1 MLRSLSCVKF
11 CLVIPEDSGCHRD
24 KLSHSD
30 KSHSSSLFDQS
41 SPRALDLIF
50 YTAFPKTFHQGIF
63 VCSTA
68 EQHLVFVLNHR
79 CQTSQRS
86 TLWISW
92 SLRSILQL
100 SRNTEGNF
108 LDFKSN
114 LKLKSWNLVQGMS
127 LFKSS
132 FSNAVKLLVLLR
144 RCVLFRP
151 HLEPW
156 RNYLSWVRQLGRGSF
171 SEGPPPS
178 PHNFGE
184 RSPPPP
190 SSSLST
196 QQGVFSVLLSQPFA
210 HNISKRSPP
219 PILEPQP
226 TKPSL
231 FAFL

>member
-1 MLRSLSCVKF
+1 
-11 CLVIPEDSGCHRD
+11 
-24 KLSHSD
+24 
-30 KSHSSSLFDQS
+30 
-41 SPRALDLIF
+41 
-50 YTAFPKTFHQGIF
+50 
-63 VCSTA
+63 
-68 EQHLVFVLNHR
+68 
-79 CQTSQRS
+79 
-86 TLWISW
+86 
-92 SLRSILQL
+92 
-100 SRNTEGNF
+100 
-108 LDFKSN
+108 
-114 LKLKSWNLVQGMS
+114 MS
-127 LFKSS
+127 LLKSS

-156 RNYLSWVRQLGRGSF
+156 RNYLSWARQLGRGSF

-231 FAFL
+231 FAFLWDAVRRSCKNQTEKKIILNNGRSRPAWSTWSRPICWQQGVSRRENVVTGESVVQH